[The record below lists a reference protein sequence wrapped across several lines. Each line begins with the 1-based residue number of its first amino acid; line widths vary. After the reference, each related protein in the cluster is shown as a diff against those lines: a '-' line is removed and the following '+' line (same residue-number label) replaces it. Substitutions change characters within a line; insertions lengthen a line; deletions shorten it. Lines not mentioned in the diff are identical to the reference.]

1 VFAYY
6 PWSRED
12 AVAKDMMRS
21 NDLMY
26 SQIDFLKR
34 NVEKYIKD
42 KNDGMAPAA
51 LNAEAIGSL
60 GHEMPSIED
69 DGMRLETSDYETPY
83 FPPHAGS
90 AKEFALSAQ
99 CKSYG
104 SNCLRSYFAD
114 YDGSIH
120 ATSEPR
126 QATAGDPLAVRCEFA
141 FGECPDVDWF
151 P

>member
-1 VFAYY
+1 MFLQKALIVIR
-6 PWSRED
+6 PGHTL
-12 AVAKDMMRS
+12 RS
-21 NDLMY
+21 KEIETL
-26 SQIDFLKR
+26 
-34 NVEKYIKD
+34 EK
-42 KNDGMAPAA
+42 
-51 LNAEAIGSL
+51 GS
-60 GHEMPSIED
+60 SSNCD
-69 DGMRLETSDYETPY
+69 RLDTRDYETRY
-83 FPPHAGS
+83 FPPHSGNV
-90 AKEFALSAQ
+90 KEFALSAQ

-126 QATAGDPLAVRCEFA
+126 QATAGDSLAVRCEFA